1 MQLNIRGT
9 TKDDLSAILDIYN
22 DEILN
27 GTATFHTIPQTIA
40 ERVQWLA
47 NTQGKQ
53 YPCMVAEV
61 MDEMTGGNRIVA
73 YCNLWHYKE
82 RPAYDGT
89 AELSLYVHKD
99 FRGRGIGERLLDRT
113 LEEAR
118 KQGDRFHTII
128 AGVTTENTRTTKFW
142 AEHGFELK
150 GTLKE
155 VGRKFGRWLDV
166 SYYQLVL

>member
-1 MQLNIRGT
+1 MQLNIRDT

-82 RPAYDGT
+82 RPAYDGWGAHQAYSRMKFSPT
-89 AELSLYVHKD
+89 TQD
-99 FRGRGIGERLLDRT
+99 RGAIAVCAQGFSRSRYRREIARPDARRGE
-113 LEEAR
+113 
-118 KQGDRFHTII
+118 K
-128 AGVTTENTRTTKFW
+128 TR
-142 AEHGFELK
+142 GS
-150 GTLKE
+150 
-155 VGRKFGRWLDV
+155 VP
-166 SYYQLVL
+166 YYYR